1 MPAIIDF
8 DGHPPDDDKP
18 IGIDVA
24 TREFLRAFF
33 RHAEQNQ
40 FPCVC
45 PNDVAFTNFVEYAG
59 EENIASPRCIA
70 LNRHDEAG
78 IEASGVLVRYDPG
91 LVRQAW
97 LRRQHG
103 QRRYSLTGIAHA
115 SASDAAMRA
124 IGDYMTA
131 PLQEWDA
138 LICPSRAIQSAVLSI
153 IDAWCVYLGEK
164 FGMEPNCPIELPIIP
179 LGVDTGH
186 LARITGG
193 EFRKDQRQKLGL
205 GDDEIAILYVGR
217 LNFVAKANPLPLF
230 IAAEETAKRSLRP
243 VKLLLNG
250 YFNDEEN
257 ESAFQEAATSILD
270 KASLQIVRH
279 GDQSFPDG
287 LWAAADIF
295 CSLSDNIQE
304 SFGLTPV
311 EAMAAGLPSI
321 VSDWNGYR
329 ESIRHGV
336 DGYTVPTLM
345 PPPGSG
351 GDIAYR
357 YFTRQN
363 TYGDYLG
370 AQSQST
376 SVDMGA
382 LQQALYQLVNDDG
395 MRKTMAA
402 AAKQRAE
409 ETYDWSHVIS
419 AYEELWDELTQ
430 RRMSAVELAE
440 RVDQQ
445 PFHPTHPD
453 PFDMFQSF
461 ATTTLEMDGRVK
473 LSGLDWEQSFARIKL
488 KTGLVYSGTLMELE
502 ELPFLIGHLE
512 ANPEASV
519 HEILAALPH
528 VEPARLQRTLVWL
541 VKLGICQYLPGA

>member
-1 MPAIIDF
+1 
-8 DGHPPDDDKP
+8 
-18 IGIDVA
+18 
-24 TREFLRAFF
+24 
-33 RHAEQNQ
+33 
-40 FPCVC
+40 
-45 PNDVAFTNFVEYAG
+45 
-59 EENIASPRCIA
+59 
-70 LNRHDEAG
+70 
-78 IEASGVLVRYDPG
+78 
-91 LVRQAW
+91 
-97 LRRQHG
+97 
-103 QRRYSLTGIAHA
+103 
-115 SASDAAMRA
+115 
-124 IGDYMTA
+124 
-131 PLQEWDA
+131 
-138 LICPSRAIQSAVLSI
+138 
-153 IDAWCVYLGEK
+153 
-164 FGMEPNCPIELPIIP
+164 
-179 LGVDTGH
+179 

-409 ETYDWSHVIS
+409 ETYDWAHVIS